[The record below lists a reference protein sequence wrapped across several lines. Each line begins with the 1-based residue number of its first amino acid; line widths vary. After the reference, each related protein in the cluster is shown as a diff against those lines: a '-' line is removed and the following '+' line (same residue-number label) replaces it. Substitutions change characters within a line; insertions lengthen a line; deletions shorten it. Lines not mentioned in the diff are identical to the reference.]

1 MKSDEATNDEA
12 HRKLIGRV
20 TELESLFTHLQQ
32 TIKDLNQVVL
42 DQQRQLDA
50 TERQL
55 SRILRDVMSLSAGV
69 AEPRTAEEEKPP
81 HY

>member
-1 MKSDEATNDEA
+1 MAEEPGKQ
-12 HRKLIGRV
+12 RLIERV
-20 TELESLFTHLQQ
+20 TELESLFTYLQRMIQ
-32 TIKDLNQVVL
+32 DLSQVVL

-55 SRILRDVMSLSAGV
+55 SRILRDVVSLSAGSV
-69 AEPRTAEEEKPP
+69 EPRPEREEKPP